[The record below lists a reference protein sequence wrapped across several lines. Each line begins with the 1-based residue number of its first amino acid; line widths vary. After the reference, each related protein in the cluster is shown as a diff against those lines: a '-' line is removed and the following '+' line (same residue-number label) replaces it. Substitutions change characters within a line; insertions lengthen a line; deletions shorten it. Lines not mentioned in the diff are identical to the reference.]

1 MWCSL
6 VIQTLTIHVLVYPDW
21 SWNELLPILQVAHLV
36 LSISDYRNLSSN
48 SYKWQMMS
56 LKTYLKMGVNLFAK
70 VILLM
75 KCDVFPLN

>member
-1 MWCSL
+1 MFLYSL
-6 VIQTLTIHVLVYPDW
+6 IGLGT
-21 SWNELLPILQVAHLV
+21 NLLPILRVAYLV
-36 LSISDYRNLSSN
+36 LSISNYRNLSSN

-75 KCDVFPLN
+75 KCDVFTLN

>member
-1 MWCSL
+1 MFL
-6 VIQTLTIHVLVYPDW
+6 YTLIGVGT
-21 SWNELLPILQVAHLV
+21 NLLPIAYLV
-36 LSISDYRNLSSN
+36 LSISDYKNLSSN